1 MSMFDMYRPKK
12 KRPVDPNAPPR
23 PNLLNHEKR
32 LKDATVTLE
41 QVQQENQELRRRLE
55 AVESKLLNQNNYLNT
70 LHQYVHSKLK
80 SKG

>member
-32 LKDATVTLE
+32 LKETAVTVE
-41 QVQQENQELRRRLE
+41 QVQQENRELRNRLE
-55 AVESKLLNQNNYLNT
+55 AVESKLLTQTNYLNT
-70 LHQYVHSKLK
+70 LHQYVHSKFK
-80 SKG
+80 NRG

>member
-1 MSMFDMYRPKK
+1 MNPFFKAMQPKK

-32 LKDATVTLE
+32 LKETVVTIE

-70 LHQYVHSKLK
+70 LHQYVHSKF
-80 SKG
+80 KG

>member
-32 LKDATVTLE
+32 LKETTVTVE

-55 AVESKLLNQNNYLNT
+55 ALEAKFANQNTYLST
-70 LHQYVHSKLK
+70 LHQYVHSKFK
-80 SKG
+80 NRG